1 MSTPALPLLGAMQ
14 LWLHVG
20 WALVLAGAAAGVLAW
35 LPVPRWLLRGLPV
48 ALGLWALMPGPWSAS
63 YWLGLAFQAP
73 SGVLALACAWWG
85 WGAVRP
91 ARAASVLPPVS
102 RALPWEAGLVPA
114 GLLLGWALLLD
125 TFAQWPVALYPL
137 GFDTEALAALLGLG
151 LLPLLQAGAV
161 RRVSA
166 WLVPAALA
174 LHVGL
179 RLPTGNALDAV
190 LDPWLWLGLHGL
202 ALRWI
207 SLRWWRKPQGDVEV
221 KG

>member
-1 MSTPALPLLGAMQ
+1 MSAPALPLLGAMQ

-48 ALGLWALMPGPWSAS
+48 VLGLWALIPGPWSAA

-91 ARAASVLPPVS
+91 ARAAYALPPVS

-125 TFAQWPVALYPL
+125 TFAQWPLALYPL
-137 GFDTEALAALLGLG
+137 GFDAEALAALLGLG

-179 RLPTGNALDAV
+179 RLPTGNVFDAV

-202 ALRWI
+202 ALRWMY
-207 SLRWWRKPQGDVEV
+207 LRWWRKPQGDVEV